1 MVRAVASQS
10 SKRVTPPTPGL
21 NLTWD
26 IKKIADDGIKAL
38 KKSDVRLNCDNKTNQ
53 VFFIYNTRGLFS

>member
-38 KKSDVRLNCDNKTNQ
+38 KKSDVRLN
-53 VFFIYNTRGLFS
+53 